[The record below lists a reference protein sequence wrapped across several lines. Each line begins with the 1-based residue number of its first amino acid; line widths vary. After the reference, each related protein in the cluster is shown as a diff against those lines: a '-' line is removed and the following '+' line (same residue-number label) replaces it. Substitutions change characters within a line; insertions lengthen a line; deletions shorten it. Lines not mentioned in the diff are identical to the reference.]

1 MVDPSA
7 SNLYAGGLKEN
18 KQSEEREVPDSMQK
32 ERLEEFKQVKVK
44 PFQYS
49 LAPSKKL
56 HKRIEEG
63 REMELQKMTKE
74 SMADLEEA
82 KQPMHAEAQRI
93 DNAAKPVP
101 RISKKRSRLEIEPDS
116 STRDRSAA
124 CAWDEYKYT
133 KLCDLKEGMKRVNVW
148 GVIYD
153 VPSEMTFANGNRR
166 IHYMIKLVDETTNST
181 QGEQPYVSVSMFFA
195 RNLSIHKKLRRG
207 RIIRIHRAEARVF
220 GGEVR
225 LNCDEYI
232 KSSWIL
238 FTANKRNGDVP
249 LAYDKESYTWVDK
262 DTDRLKE
269 LRTLA
274 RRMGEERAAN
284 GGAAIMPAQAL
295 PKDSIWFIAQ
305 RGPDAKKSIYYL
317 KSLDQR
323 EARYVYADKVLK
335 QLARNYNYFIMDG
348 TKTSESKNKVSMLT
362 PLTDPQAAFI
372 EHFYSGTGSYI
383 DLANA
388 PPILLKLEDFGKY
401 KRKPR

>member
-7 SNLYAGGLKEN
+7 LNLYAGGLKEN
-18 KQSEEREVPDSMQK
+18 KQSQEREAPDSRQE

-56 HKRIEEG
+56 HKRVEEG

-74 SMADLEEA
+74 SMAELEEA

-93 DNAAKPVP
+93 DHAAKPVP
-101 RISKKRSRLEIEPDS
+101 RISKKRSRTEIEPDS
-116 STRDRSAA
+116 STRHSSAA

-133 KLCDLKEGMKRVNVW
+133 KLCDLKEGMRRVNVW

-181 QGEQPYVSVSMFFA
+181 QGEQPYVSVTMFFA
-195 RNLSIHKKLRRG
+195 RNLNIHKKLRQG

-225 LNCDEYI
+225 LNCDECI

-238 FTANKRNGDVP
+238 FSADKRSGDAP
-249 LAYDKESYTWVDK
+249 LAYDKESYTWVDE
-262 DTDRLKE
+262 DTERLKE
-269 LRTLA
+269 LRTLT
-274 RRMGEERAAN
+274 RRMREERAAN
-284 GGAAIMPAQAL
+284 GGVAIMPTQAL
-295 PKDSIWFIAQ
+295 PKDSIWSIVQ

-317 KSLDQR
+317 KRLDQR
-323 EARYVYADKVLK
+323 EVRYVYADKTLK
-335 QLARNYNYFIMDG
+335 QLARNYNVFAVDG
-348 TKTSESKNKVSMLT
+348 TKTSESKNKVSILT
-362 PLTDPQAAFI
+362 PLTDPQAAFL
-372 EHFYSGTGSYI
+372 EHFYNGTGSYV
-383 DLANA
+383 DLANM
-388 PPILLKLEDFGKY
+388 PPILLKLEDYGKY
-401 KRKPR
+401 KGDPW